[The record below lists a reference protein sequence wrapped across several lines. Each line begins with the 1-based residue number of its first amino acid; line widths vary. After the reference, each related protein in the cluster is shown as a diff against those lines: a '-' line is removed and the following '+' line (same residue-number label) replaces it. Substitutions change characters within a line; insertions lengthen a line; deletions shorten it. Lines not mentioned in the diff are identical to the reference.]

1 MLLPHH
7 QNAQQNDNIK
17 IANRTYENVAKFKY
31 LGMTVTK
38 QNFIHERIKMRLN
51 LGNDCYH
58 SAQNFLSFHILY
70 KNEKLKYT
78 KL

>member
-1 MLLPHH
+1 MLLSHH

-17 IANRTYENVAKFKY
+17 IANRTYENVAKFIY
-31 LGMTVTK
+31 LGMTVTN
-38 QNFIHERIKMRLN
+38 QNLIHEKIKMRLN

-58 SAQNFLSFHILY
+58 SVQNVLSFRMLY